1 MLLAAVSC
9 AAAARAEMPAT
20 TPLPTKTLAQ
30 CIAIA
35 IEHHPTLKA
44 ATASVDAANQQ
55 IWIAAAP
62 YLPNVGASYLV
73 RRQQTFGANA
83 NNPSTQAAPSIIDQ
97 DAAKPTPG
105 SRTVTN
111 TFNSTG
117 LTFSQLLF
125 DFGQTLAAVR
135 SAQANERSVQDNRT
149 NTLDTVILGVQ
160 QSYFNVLATRRLLV
174 VADDTVRQNGK
185 QLEQAEG
192 RHDVGVAP
200 KFDVTTA
207 EVNLANAQ
215 LNQVSA
221 RNNVAVAR
229 ETLRNALGINGPLDF
244 DVADTLENP
253 RAPMAEEEALSTAYA
268 NRPDL
273 LSAHEQV
280 VAQDEQITSLE
291 RQYLPT
297 VNSFGQYLWQGTGAL
312 EDTWNVGASVN
323 LSILS
328 GGLTRAQVAQ
338 GKATLYVLKYNEE
351 SLRQNIALQVR
362 QAVLN
367 VQQAVESIAVAAKG
381 QQEARENMQIADGR
395 YTTGVGNII
404 EVTTAQVQQT
414 TAEANYVQALYSY
427 QTSVAQLENA
437 IGKPVVLEN
446 P

>member
-1 MLLAAVSC
+1 
-9 AAAARAEMPAT
+9 
-20 TPLPTKTLAQ
+20 
-30 CIAIA
+30 
-35 IEHHPTLKA
+35 
-44 ATASVDAANQQ
+44 
-55 IWIAAAP
+55 
-62 YLPNVGASYLV
+62 
-73 RRQQTFGANA
+73 
-83 NNPSTQAAPSIIDQ
+83 
-97 DAAKPTPG
+97 
-105 SRTVTN
+105 
-111 TFNSTG
+111 
-117 LTFSQLLF
+117 
-125 DFGQTLAAVR
+125 
-135 SAQANERSVQDNRT
+135 
-149 NTLDTVILGVQ
+149 
-160 QSYFNVLATRRLLV
+160 
-174 VADDTVRQNGK
+174 
-185 QLEQAEG
+185 
-192 RHDVGVAP
+192 VGVAP

-229 ETLRNALGINGPLDF
+229 ETLRNAMGINGPLDF
-244 DVADTLENP
+244 DVADTVENP
-253 RAPMAEEEALSTAYA
+253 HAPMPEDEALSTAYK

-280 VAQDEQITSLE
+280 TAQDEQITSLE

-297 VNSFGQYLWQGTGAL
+297 VNSFGQYIWQGTGFPL

-323 LSILS
+323 LSVLT

-338 GKATLYVLKYNEE
+338 AKANLYVLKYNEE